1 MAGIHILG
9 ISGSLRAK
17 SLNTAALRA
26 AKEMLPEGVTMDIA
40 DLSAIPM
47 YNDDILQQQGFPP
60 SVVAL
65 REQIKSADALMLA
78 MPEYNYSLPAV
89 LKNAIDWASR
99 PPEHPLNEKP
109 VAILGASAGFYGT
122 ARSQY
127 HLRQVCVFTNMHPLN
142 KPEIMITQ
150 AQNKFDA
157 EGKLVD
163 QATRDLLGQ
172 MVLSLVAWTR
182 RLGPK

>member
-17 SLNTAALRA
+17 SFNTAALRA
-26 AKEMLPEGVTMDIA
+26 AKEMLPEGVSMDIA
-40 DLSAIPM
+40 DLSQIPM
-47 YNDDILQQQGFPP
+47 YNDDVFQQGLPQ
-60 SVVAL
+60 SVATL
-65 REQIKSADALMLA
+65 REQIRKADALIFA

-99 PPEHPLNEKP
+99 PPEAPLSDKP
-109 VAILGASAGFYGT
+109 VAILGASGGLYGT

-127 HLRQVCVFTNMHPLN
+127 HLRQVCVFTNMIPLN
-142 KPEIMITQ
+142 KPEVFITQ

-157 EGKLVD
+157 DGKLTD
-163 QATRDLLGQ
+163 QPTRDLLGQ

-182 RLGPK
+182 RLAPR